1 MSRGFVTIATGN
13 HNFYRIAANLL
24 RSYRCFAQKPEP
36 FAIICDRRT
45 RETDLFDQTV
55 ILENPG
61 FSYLDKL
68 RLPEYAPFDETI
80 FLDADSLAY
89 KDLNAFWDLF
99 RDADDF
105 SAFGKNLPPDSGAGW
120 FRKEDTGVYQDRI
133 RSIPDFIGG
142 VYFLR
147 KTEKLEEF
155 SGDLQAHFGHLSRLP
170 VPAVFRTGGRNGI
183 RARHGG
189 LRLPDRRRPEPGYLL
204 LPAPHLFSERYP
216 FRDGSVFQPVPE
228 EEGRDSGGV
237 SGPLGKREY
246 EMPGLSERCL
256 PAPAHLPGKDRP
268 AAGNEGCIPGHPGDR
283 CGTKALPRAEEENQ
297 SRREKKR
304 PESRVL

>member
-24 RSYRCFAQKPEP
+24 RSYRYFAQKPEP

-89 KDLNAFWDLF
+89 QDLNAFWDLF

-133 RSIPDFIGG
+133 RYIPDFIGG

-147 KTEKLEEF
+147 RTEKLEEF
-155 SGDLQAHFGHLSRLP
+155 SGICRHILGTYHDYRFRQFAE
-170 VPAVFRTGGRNGI
+170 PADETVYALAMAACDFRTVGERSPDICFYPHHTYFQSDI
-183 RARHGG
+183 RSGTV
-189 LRLPDRRRPEPGYLL
+189 
-204 LPAPHLFSERYP
+204 RY
-216 FRDGSVFQPVPE
+216 S
-228 EEGRDSGGV
+228 
-237 SGPLGKREY
+237 
-246 EMPGLSERCL
+246 
-256 PAPAHLPGKDRP
+256 
-268 AAGNEGCIPGHPGDR
+268 
-283 CGTKALPRAEEENQ
+283 
-297 SRREKKR
+297 SRYQKKR
-304 PESRVL
+304 GVIPEAYLVHWGSGNTKCADYLNDAFRLRRICRGKTVRPLEMKAASLVIREIDAARKVYRALKKKIKAGRKN